1 MMSQIQDFD
10 KIRDD
15 FDRIRKRMHIVA
27 IIVAIIAIAT
37 YGVFVAIALY
47 NLPTNKDVAPATF
60 EGPTFTDGDIAA
72 TLDKYGGLLVF
83 EGEGIVKNAYEWV
96 GNHEDVRTIVFRK
109 GITSI
114 GEHSFEYP
122 FFPHLERIVF
132 LEDVAEIGN
141 NAFSKHID
149 LKAVEFWGGSVKIG
163 ENAFKD
169 CANLKTAVPYGSEVA
184 ESAFAGTSVEP

>member
-1 MMSQIQDFD
+1 MKRKMDSFERTRQIL
-10 KIRDD
+10 I
-15 FDRIRKRMHIVA
+15 IIMITAVA
-27 IIVAIIAIAT
+27 AYVGFI
-37 YGVFVAIALY
+37 GKELY
-47 NLPTNKDVAPATF
+47 NLSTNKDVAPVIF
-60 EGPTFTDGDIAA
+60 EGPTFTDGDITA

-83 EGEGIVKNAYEWV
+83 EGEGIIKNAYEWV
-96 GNHEDVRTIVFRK
+96 GDHEDVRTIVFRK

-141 NAFSKHID
+141 NAFSRHTN
-149 LKAVEFWGGSVKIG
+149 LKVVEFWGGSVKIG